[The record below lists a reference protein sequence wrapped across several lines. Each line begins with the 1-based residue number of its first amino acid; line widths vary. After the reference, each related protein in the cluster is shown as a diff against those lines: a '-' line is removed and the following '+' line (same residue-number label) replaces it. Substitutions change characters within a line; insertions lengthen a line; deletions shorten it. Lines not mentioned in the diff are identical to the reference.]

1 MCSAAA
7 AASDRKC
14 IPAASPMFSGAGEE
28 AAVAEE
34 EEGDALMRIWRTS
47 GSQDT
52 SETPEENERKEE
64 RLFKIFMLSTE
75 VRRTAEKGIVM
86 KTALDRQ
93 KPSRKGTTN
102 PAKEKASRLSEY
114 GTYIT

>member
-1 MCSAAA
+1 MCSAAV

-34 EEGDALMRIWRTS
+34 EEGDALMRMWRTS

-52 SETPEENERKEE
+52 SETPEENERNG
-64 RLFKIFMLSTE
+64 
-75 VRRTAEKGIVM
+75 KGCF
-86 KTALDRQ
+86 RY
-93 KPSRKGTTN
+93 S
-102 PAKEKASRLSEY
+102 Y
-114 GTYIT
+114 